1 MENLFIGL
9 AVIGGT
15 LVVCQFLMT
24 MVGFGGHGDVHTG
37 DVHLGDMHTGDV
49 HVGDSHDGAVA
60 HDGSTHN
67 NGAGGS
73 AAASQAAQAG
83 PSAAD
88 WLFSLLS
95 FRTVVA
101 AIAFFGLT
109 GLATLKSGADMTT
122 TLVVAVAAGMAALYI
137 VHALMRGLQS
147 LDSDGT
153 LRIERAV
160 GLPATV
166 LLSIPGHNTGTGKVQ
181 MKLQNRLAEFEAI
194 TDDNPLPGVAP
205 VKVVRIVG
213 PCTVA
218 VAAA

>member
-1 MENLFIGL
+1 MDNLFIGC

-24 MVGFGGHGDVHTG
+24 MVGLGGHGDVHTG
-37 DVHLGDMHTGDV
+37 DVHLGDLHTGDV
-49 HVGDSHDGAVA
+49 HAGDSHDGSA
-60 HDGSTHN
+60 HN
-67 NGAGGS
+67 NEARGS
-73 AAASQAAQAG
+73 ATASQAAQAG

-109 GLATLKSGADMTT
+109 GLAMHKGGADMTT
-122 TLVVAVAAGMAALYI
+122 TLAVAVAAGFAALYI
-137 VHALMRGLQS
+137 VHALMRGLES

-166 LLSIPGHNTGTGKVQ
+166 LLSIPGHNSGTGKIQ
-181 MKLQNRLAEFEAI
+181 MKLQNRLAEFEAV
-194 TDDNPLPGVAP
+194 TDDNPLPGGAP

-218 VAAA
+218 VAAAL